1 MKNKLIIPL
10 LILYTIVEIICVIQ
24 INNYKLKNEDLQR
37 RIYEL
42 QNEISVLSDEYKQYK
57 ENHNFINNSK
67 NVIKQK

>member
-1 MKNKLIIPL
+1 MKNRLIIPL

-24 INNYKLKNEDLQR
+24 INNYKLKNEELQK

-42 QNEISVLSDEYKQYK
+42 QNEISVLSDEYNQYK
-57 ENHNFINNSK
+57 ENYNFINDSK

>member
-10 LILYTIVEIICVIQ
+10 LVLYTIVEIICVIQ
-24 INNYKLKNEDLQR
+24 VNNYKLKNEDLQR

-67 NVIKQK
+67 NIIKQK

>member
-10 LILYTIVEIICVIQ
+10 LVLYTIIEIICVIQ
-24 INNYKLKNEDLQR
+24 VNNYKLKNEDLQR

-67 NVIKQK
+67 NIIKQK

>member
-24 INNYKLKNEDLQR
+24 INNYKLKNEELQK

-42 QNEISVLSDEYKQYK
+42 QNEISVLSDEYDQYK
-57 ENHNFINNSK
+57 ENYNFINDSK